1 MFVYAF
7 AMRLFAFYLQY
18 CENKLNYLNHLIILY
33 LKLLLIFLL
42 DSNNNS
48 PNVMVHRWIYFQQI
62 HISFPTFQMLL
73 HSLSRNWFTIALIDD
88 FTTALQC
95 STLIQSFL
103 LTTSPPPP
111 LPPPANASPRYVIC
125 PSRKNNLQNSP
136 SSPLDTP
143 PTAFVCIFFSILKHS
158 WVYQKNTI
166 IKGWKYRSI
175 QLLKAE
181 LFCHKKQ

>member
-1 MFVYAF
+1 
-7 AMRLFAFYLQY
+7 MRLFAFYLQY
-18 CENKLNYLNHLIILY
+18 CKNKLNYLNHLIILY
-33 LKLLLIFLL
+33 LKLLLILLL
-42 DSNNNS
+42 DSSNNS
-48 PNVMVHRWIYFQQI
+48 PNVMVHRSIYFQQN

-73 HSLSRNWFTIALIDD
+73 HSLSRNCFTIALIDD

-143 PTAFVCIFFSILKHS
+143 PTVFVCIFFSILKHS
-158 WVYQKNTI
+158 
-166 IKGWKYRSI
+166 
-175 QLLKAE
+175 
-181 LFCHKKQ
+181 